1 MITGSPPRR
10 RLRKAVTVLATAGLS
25 AAALVLSPGVAGAAS
40 TLGAAAA
47 QTGRYFGAAI
57 STSHLGEA
65 AYVNTWTSE
74 FNGVTPENEMKW
86 ATVEPNRNQFNFG
99 PADQIVSQARSKGM
113 KIRGHTLVWYQQLA
127 PWVGGL
133 DANNLRSAM
142 LNHISQVAGH
152 WKGQVIAWDVVNEAF
167 EENGTRRQ
175 ATFQQ
180 KLGDG
185 YLEDAFRAAR
195 AADPNA
201 KLCYNDYNTDGIN
214 AKSTGIYNM
223 VRDFKSRGV
232 PIDCVGFQSHLSSNS
247 NLGSYQ
253 ANLQRF
259 ADLGVDVQITELDI
273 GGSGSGQANVYRQ
286 VTQACM
292 AVSRC
297 TGITVWGVTDKYSWR
312 SGDTPLLFD
321 GNYGKKQAYTAV
333 LDVLNGGDPDPGG
346 STGPVRATASNRC
359 LDVPGS
365 AGTAGT
371 QVQIWDCHSGAN
383 QQWTRG
389 SAGELSVYSGAG
401 KRCLGTAGGGT
412 AAGTAAVIADCTG
425 GAGQKWTFT
434 GSGTVTNGQSGLCLD
449 VNGAAT
455 ANGTKVII
463 WTCNG
468 GANQRWTG
476 PSAPGGGTLPARYSW
491 SSSGALIAPKPDATH
506 DIAGIKDPSVVYA
519 GGKYHV
525 FASVANAAG
534 YNMVYLS
541 FPDWAQAGS
550 ATHYYLD
557 QSGIGTGYRAAPEVF
572 YFAPQNLWYLVYQ
585 DGNAAYS
592 TNPDIGNPSGWSAP
606 KHFYP
611 SMPAIIQQNIGS
623 GYWVDMWV
631 ICDAANCH
639 LFSSDDN
646 GHLYRSQTPVANFP
660 NGMSDP
666 VIAAQDADKYA
677 LFEASN
683 VYKVAGADQ
692 YLLMVEAIGAQG
704 RYFRS
709 WTSSSVAG
717 PWTPLADTESAPF
730 AGAANV
736 TFPGGQWTKDISHGE
751 MVRAGTDQ
759 TLTIDPCHIRYL
771 YQGRDPDSGGDYNSL
786 PWRLG
791 LLTQTGSA
799 C

>member
-1 MITGSPPRR
+1 MSTRALPRF
-10 RLRKAVTVLATAGLS
+10 LAVLATGVLS
-25 AAALVLSPGVAGAAS
+25 ATALVLSPGVAGAAS

-47 QTGRYFGAAI
+47 QTQRYYGAAI

-65 AYVNTWTSE
+65 AYVNTWGTE
-74 FNGVTPENEMKW
+74 FTGVTPENEMKW
-86 ATVEPNRNQFNFG
+86 DTVEPNRNQFNFG
-99 PADQIVSQARSKGM
+99 PAEQIVGQAKNRGM
-113 KIRGHTLVWYQQLA
+113 KIRGHTLVWYQQL
-127 PWVGGL
+127 PGWVGGL
-133 DANNLRSAM
+133 DASNLRSAM

-152 WKGQVIAWDVVNEAF
+152 WKGQLIAWDVVNEAF

-175 ATFQQ
+175 AVFQQ

-185 YLEDAFRAAR
+185 YIEDAFRAAR

-232 PIDCVGFQSHLSSNS
+232 PIDCVGFQSHLSSSS
-247 NLGSYQ
+247 NLSSYQ

-259 ADLGVDVQITELDI
+259 ADLGVDVQITELDV
-273 GGSGSGQANVYRQ
+273 GGSGSAQASVYRQ
-286 VTQACM
+286 VTQACL

-333 LDVLNGGDPDPGG
+333 LDALNGGVPDPGG
-346 STGPVRATASNRC
+346 NGTGPVRSVAANRC
-359 LDVPGS
+359 LDAPAS
-365 AGTAGT
+365 STTAGT
-371 QVQIWDCHSGAN
+371 QLQIWDCHTGAN
-383 QQWTRG
+383 QQWTRS
-389 SAGELSVYSGAG
+389 SAGELSVYSGDT
-401 KRCLGTAGGGT
+401 KRCLDATGGSG
-412 AAGTAAVIADCTG
+412 AAAVIATCTG
-425 GAGQKWTFT
+425 GGSQKWTVN
-434 GSGTVTNGQSGLCLD
+434 GSTVTNGQSGLCLD
-449 VNGAAT
+449 VSGAAT
-455 ANGTKVII
+455 ANGSKVIV
-463 WTCNG
+463 WTCHG
-468 GANQRWTG
+468 GTNQQWTV
-476 PSAPGGGTLPARYSW
+476 PSASGGGTLPSRYSW
-491 SSSGALIAPKPDATH
+491 TSSSQLIAPKPDATH
-506 DIAGIKDPSVVYA
+506 EVAGIKDPSVVYS

-541 FPDWAQAGS
+541 FTDWSQAGS

-572 YFAPQNLWYLVYQ
+572 YFAPQRLWYLVYQ

-592 TNPDIGNPSGWSAP
+592 TNPDIGNPGGWSAP

-611 SMPAIIQQNIGS
+611 SMPAIIQQNIGD

-646 GHLYRSQTPVANFP
+646 GHLYRSQTSLANFP

-666 VIAAQDADKYA
+666 VIAAQDANKYA

-683 VYKVAGADQ
+683 VYKVAGSDQ
-692 YLLMVEAIGAQG
+692 YLLIVEAIGAQG

-709 WTSSSVAG
+709 WTSTAIAG

-736 TFPGGQWTKDISHGE
+736 TFPDGQWTKDISHGE
-751 MVRAGTDQ
+751 MIRAGTDQ

-771 YQGRDPDSGGDYNSL
+771 YQGRDPNSGGDYNSL